1 MAYEQGLEV
10 DWPHWPGRPSGPA
23 RREQLQRRLFGAV
36 ASNGR
41 HLLFASGTAGYVL
54 LEREGEPPP
63 VGAQIALGDR
73 VYVVAKVGSSPLP
86 EDARPCAYA
95 ERASGP

>member
-23 RREQLQRRLFGAV
+23 RRERLERRLFGA
-36 ASNGR
+36 AGSAGR
-41 HLLFASGTAGYVL
+41 HLLFAPATAGYVL

-63 VGAQIALGDR
+63 VGGRVALGDR
-73 VYVVAKVGSSPLP
+73 IYAVAKVGRSPLP
-86 EDARPCAYA
+86 DDARPCAYMEGA
-95 ERASGP
+95 PPP